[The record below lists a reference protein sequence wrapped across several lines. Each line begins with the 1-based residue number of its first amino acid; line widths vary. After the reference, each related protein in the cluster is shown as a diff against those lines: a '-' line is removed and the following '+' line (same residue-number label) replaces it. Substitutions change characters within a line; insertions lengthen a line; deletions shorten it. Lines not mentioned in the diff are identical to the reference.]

1 MKSRI
6 ALWTAPLLALA
17 LVTGCGTATATTS
30 SSSTSSSSSG
40 SATSSGTSTSTPIL
54 RVVKNSKLGNILV
67 NSQGMTVYRFTGDTK
82 NHSTVYGANA
92 ALWPPVLVKPGAS
105 LSAGPGVNGKVGE
118 IARSSG
124 KEQLTYNGIPLY
136 TYSADTTA
144 GQTSGNG
151 VLKKWYVVRPSETF
165 SSNPVIGSSTSAS
178 SSSTSGG
185 W

>member
-6 ALWTAPLLALA
+6 ALWTAPILALA
-17 LVTGCGTATATTS
+17 LVTGCGTAAATTS
-30 SSSTSSSSSG
+30 SSSTSSSSANSG
-40 SATSSGTSTSTPIL
+40 SSGGTSSSTPVL
-54 RVVKNSKLGNILV
+54 RVVKNSQLGNILV
-67 NSQGMTVYRFTGDTK
+67 NSQGMTVYRFTGDKK

-92 ALWPPVLVKPGAS
+92 ALWPPVLVKPGVS
-105 LSAGPGVNGKVGE
+105 LSVGPGVTGKVGE
-118 IARSSG
+118 TARSTG

-165 SSNPVIGSSTSAS
+165 SSNPVIGSSKDSS
-178 SSSTSGG
+178 SSSTSSG